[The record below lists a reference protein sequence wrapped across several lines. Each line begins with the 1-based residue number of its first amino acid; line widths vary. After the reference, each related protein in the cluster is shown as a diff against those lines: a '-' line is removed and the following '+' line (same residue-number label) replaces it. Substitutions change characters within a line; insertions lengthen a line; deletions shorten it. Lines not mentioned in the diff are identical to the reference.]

1 MRQITPSTI
10 DDYSLSELNEAL
22 AAMCAPCIIPEAQ
35 AKPLSFE
42 DLEWASAVI
51 AQITSLRAYLMTL
64 RIAMDVQVRGLKRS
78 KSDPEYQL
86 SLDKKKVIESY
97 IDLLDVSFQGL
108 SRQVTLYQMTQ
119 AELKM
124 L

>member
-10 DDYSLSELNEAL
+10 DDYSLPELNEGL
-22 AAMCAPCIIPEAQ
+22 AAMCAPCIIPESQ
-35 AKPLSFE
+35 AKPLGFE
-42 DLEWASAVI
+42 DLEWTSAVI

-64 RIAMDVQVRGLKRS
+64 RIAMDVQVRGLKKS
-78 KSDPEYQL
+78 KSDPKYQL
-86 SLDKKKVIESY
+86 NLDKKKVIESY